1 MAKNEAKTDLWVHEL
16 LQEANIHLTPQG
28 CDIKEIAEALKRLQN
43 QKQVRM
49 VVPNIVWWLKI
60 LFL

>member
-28 CDIKEIAEALKRLQN
+28 CDIREIAEALKTASKSKTGN
-43 QKQVRM
+43 AGYPEYCG
-49 VVPNIVWWLKI
+49 VVKDLS
-60 LFL
+60 L

>member
-28 CDIKEIAEALKRLQN
+28 CYIREIAEALKTASKSKTGN
-43 QKQVRM
+43 AG
-49 VVPNIVWWLKI
+49 
-60 LFL
+60 

>member
-28 CDIKEIAEALKRLQN
+28 CDIREIAEALKTASKSKTGN
-43 QKQVRM
+43 AVYPEYCG
-49 VVPNIVWWLKI
+49 VV
-60 LFL
+60 